1 MIPSISIS
9 DGIPT
14 IALPLSF
21 IMLISSLKNVY
32 EDSKRKESDKIE
44 NTKYVN
50 FLNDK
55 GEFDV
60 ITWENKRVG

>member
-1 MIPSISIS
+1 MIPSISIY

-14 IALPLSF
+14 IALPLCF
-21 IMLISSLKNVY
+21 IVLISSLKNVY

-60 ITWENKRVG
+60 ITWENIRVG

>member
-14 IALPLSF
+14 ITLPLSF

-60 ITWENKRVG
+60 ITWENIRVG